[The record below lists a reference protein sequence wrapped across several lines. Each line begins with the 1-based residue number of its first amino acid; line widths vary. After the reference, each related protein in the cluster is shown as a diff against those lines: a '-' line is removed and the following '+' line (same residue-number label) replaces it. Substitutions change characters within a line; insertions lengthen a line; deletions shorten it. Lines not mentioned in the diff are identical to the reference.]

1 MKNIKM
7 VLIDLDGTLLND
19 YGRVSSRSTE
29 VIEKL
34 IDKDIKVVIA
44 TGRNYRQAK
53 MLTKEVKGLHYLCSN
68 GAYIKLN
75 NEKILSNTLL
85 PLDKLS
91 TILSNIDLDNSLVF
105 IQGRDEIRTNLSK
118 SKGLINKFF
127 TKGLKFIL
135 NPKKVI
141 SLFRKETG
149 IGKFT
154 KRIKDIK
161 EYIDNT
167 KEEFYKILVIG
178 EKNELKILSKNIEE
192 LGLSISSSA
201 SGNIEINNEGVSKGI
216 GLELLCKEFDI
227 DIKDTM
233 AIGDGGNDIEMLK
246 RAGIG
251 VVMGNSKNKELIK
264 IANITTD
271 TNKNDGVA
279 KILETI
285 L

>member
-19 YGRVSSRSTE
+19 YGRVSSRSIE

-34 IDKDIKVVIA
+34 IDKGIKVVIA

-53 MLTKEVKGLHYLCSN
+53 MLTKEVNRLHYMCSN

-75 NEKILSNTLL
+75 NDKILSNTLL

-91 TILSNIDLDNSLVF
+91 TILSNIDLNNNLVF

-192 LGLSISSSA
+192 LALSISSSA

-233 AIGDGGNDIEMLK
+233 AIGDGGNDLEMLK

-271 TNKNDGVA
+271 TNKRDGVA

>member
-19 YGRVSSRSTE
+19 YGRVSSRSIE

-53 MLTKEVKGLHYLCSN
+53 MLTKEVKGLHYMCSN

-75 NEKILSNTLL
+75 NDKILNNTLL

-91 TILSNIDLDNSLVF
+91 TILSNIDLDNNLVF

-167 KEEFYKILVIG
+167 REEFYKILVIG

-216 GLELLCKEFDI
+216 GLELLCKEFAI

-251 VVMGNSKNKELIK
+251 VVMGNSKNRELIK

-271 TNKNDGVA
+271 TNKRDGVA

>member
-19 YGRVSSRSTE
+19 YGRVSSRSIE

-34 IDKDIKVVIA
+34 IDKGIKVVIA

-53 MLTKEVKGLHYLCSN
+53 MLTKEVKGLHYMCSN

-91 TILSNIDLDNSLVF
+91 TILSNIDLDNNLVF

-178 EKNELKILSKNIEE
+178 EKNELKILSKNIEK

-271 TNKNDGVA
+271 TNKRDGVA

>member
-7 VLIDLDGTLLND
+7 VLIDLDGTILND
-19 YGRVSSRSTE
+19 YGRVSSRSIE

-34 IDKDIKVVIA
+34 IDKGIKVVIA

-53 MLTKEVKGLHYLCSN
+53 MLTKEVKGLHYMCSN

-75 NEKILSNTLL
+75 DEKILSNTLL

-91 TILSNIDLDNSLVF
+91 TILSNIDLDNNLVF

-271 TNKNDGVA
+271 TNKRDGVA